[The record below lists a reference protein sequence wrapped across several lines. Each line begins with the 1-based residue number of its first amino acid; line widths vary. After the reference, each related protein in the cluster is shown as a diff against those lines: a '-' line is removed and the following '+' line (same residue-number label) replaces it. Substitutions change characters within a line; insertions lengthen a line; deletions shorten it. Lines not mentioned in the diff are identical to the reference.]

1 MTDNELELYFRQM
14 NELFHTEGWKTL
26 VKDLSSN
33 IPIINSVE
41 STKDDKDLY
50 FRKGQLYTKLRRNN
64 TNGSRGISTRTRPS
78 YRSIFACIDSMIL
91 NVSQGTSMNTW
102 LKAHQTL

>member
-50 FRKGQLYTKLRRNN
+50 FRKGQLNILGT
-64 TNGSRGISTRTRPS
+64 
-78 YRSIFACIDSMIL
+78 IL
-91 NVSQGTSMNTW
+91 NLEETTRMGQEESQQEQDPLTDQYSHVQI
-102 LKAHQTL
+102 L

>member
-33 IPIINSVE
+33 VPSINSVE

-50 FRKGQLYTKLRRNN
+50 FRKGQLNILGT
-64 TNGSRGISTRTRPS
+64 
-78 YRSIFACIDSMIL
+78 IL
-91 NVSQGTSMNTW
+91 NLEETTRMGQEESQQEQDPLTDQYS
-102 LKAHQTL
+102 HV

>member
-50 FRKGQLYTKLRRNN
+50 FRKGQLNILGT
-64 TNGSRGISTRTRPS
+64 
-78 YRSIFACIDSMIL
+78 IL
-91 NVSQGTSMNTW
+91 NLEETTRMGQEESQQEQDPLTDQYS
-102 LKAHQTL
+102 HV

>member
-33 IPIINSVE
+33 VPIINSVE

-50 FRKGQLYTKLRRNN
+50 FRKGQLNILGT
-64 TNGSRGISTRTRPS
+64 
-78 YRSIFACIDSMIL
+78 IL
-91 NVSQGTSMNTW
+91 NLEETTRMGQEESQQEQDPLTDQYSHVQI
-102 LKAHQTL
+102 L

>member
-33 IPIINSVE
+33 IPSINSVE

-50 FRKGQLYTKLRRNN
+50 FRKGQLNILGT
-64 TNGSRGISTRTRPS
+64 
-78 YRSIFACIDSMIL
+78 IL
-91 NVSQGTSMNTW
+91 NLEETTRMGQEESQQEQDPLTDQYS
-102 LKAHQTL
+102 HV

>member
-1 MTDNELELYFRQM
+1 MTDNELEIYFRQM

-33 IPIINSVE
+33 VPIINSVE

-50 FRKGQLYTKLRRNN
+50 FRKGQLNILGT
-64 TNGSRGISTRTRPS
+64 
-78 YRSIFACIDSMIL
+78 IL
-91 NVSQGTSMNTW
+91 NLEETTRMGQEESQQEQDPLTDQYS
-102 LKAHQTL
+102 HV